1 MRELLLRLS
10 QVASSFLGVLY
21 KTGFLKRPNG
31 KSCSECP
38 LRALTSESSSLK
50 GCSFSVISLDP

>member
-1 MRELLLRLS
+1 MRELLLCLS

-21 KTGFLKRPNG
+21 KTGFLKRLNG
-31 KSCSECP
+31 KTMSNCSECP
-38 LRALTSESSSLK
+38 LRALR

>member
-1 MRELLLRLS
+1 MRELLLCLS

-31 KSCSECP
+31 KTISSCSDVLLEH
-38 LRALTSESSSLK
+38 
-50 GCSFSVISLDP
+50 